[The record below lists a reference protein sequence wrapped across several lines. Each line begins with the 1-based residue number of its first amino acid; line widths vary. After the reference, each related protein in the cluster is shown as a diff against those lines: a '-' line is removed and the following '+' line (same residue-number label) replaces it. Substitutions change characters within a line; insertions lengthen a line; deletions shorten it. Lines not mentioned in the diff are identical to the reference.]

1 MYIIFIHNMKVMLG
15 VIKWPLLTR
24 SNKMD
29 LNVWN
34 TFCWFFKSAVKNI
47 DNQLYLCPP
56 LFQRRFY
63 QDFPEYKSLA
73 SRLSL
78 EDTVAFHM
86 IRIWDL

>member
-1 MYIIFIHNMKVMLG
+1 MEYI
-15 VIKWPLLTR
+15 LLILQIGSQTNILR
-24 SNKMD
+24 
-29 LNVWN
+29 
-34 TFCWFFKSAVKNI
+34 I

-86 IRIWDL
+86 I